1 MHACCSKTTNGRS
14 SVVRHLCRYT
24 VANRYVYVCRVPSY
38 YFSFSLSDSY
48 FWLKATKVKAPEKAL
63 AQGPCKAKVP

>member
-1 MHACCSKTTNGRS
+1 M
-14 SVVRHLCRYT
+14 SVYSAEQVPY
-24 VANRYVYVCRVPSY
+24 ACRVSSY

-48 FWLKATKVKAPEKAL
+48 FWLKAPEKAL